1 MSVGSVGNELL
12 TINAGVLDGITGFFG
27 AWAYEALAAILLV
40 VVGMITKKYIIPL
53 LKTMHARQTAE
64 YILILADDI
73 TDYFAEKYP
82 NAHWSNWLDRAVD
95 KIINVTGIGEGP
107 AERAVRASI
116 GRKKDRISAKTAKID
131 AK

>member
-1 MSVGSVGNELL
+1 MDELF
-12 TINAGVLDGITGFFG
+12 TVNAGILDGITGFFG
-27 AWAYEALAAILLV
+27 ARAYEALAAILLV
-40 VVGMITKKYIIPL
+40 VVGIITKKYIIPL
-53 LKTMHARQTAE
+53 LTTIHARQTAE

-95 KIINVTGIGEGP
+95 KIIDVTGIGEGP

-116 GRKKDRISAKTAKID
+116 GRKKDRISAKTAKIEG
-131 AK
+131 KS